1 MAILGL
7 AFGAFGGFMSE
18 RTLAPGIG
26 YAATLDLRD
35 APLVGGAPAFA
46 GRDIL
51 IARALSMDPPER
63 LAVAASAARRPKIIL
78 VFDDMGPDA
87 AALDRVL
94 ALPGPLTLSFLPYA
108 PQVAAAAAR
117 ARAAGAAVMLH
128 LPMEPS
134 GAADPGPGALAGGMT
149 APEFLATLERNLASF
164 EGYVG
169 VNNHMGSKLTQDA
182 AAMQTTLAVLKGR
195 GLFFLDSLTT
205 GKSVAADA
213 GAAVGATVYARDVF
227 VDAGAG
233 AKAIA
238 AQLALVERIAGET
251 GFAVAIAHP
260 RAETLDLL
268 GPWLTS
274 APSRGFELA
283 TVAALANLRSDWS
296 SAAARLALRE

>member
-1 MAILGL
+1 
-7 AFGAFGGFMSE
+7 
-18 RTLAPGIG
+18 
-26 YAATLDLRD
+26 
-35 APLVGGAPAFA
+35 
-46 GRDIL
+46 
-51 IARALSMDPPER
+51 
-63 LAVAASAARRPKIIL
+63 
-78 VFDDMGPDA
+78 
-87 AALDRVL
+87 
-94 ALPGPLTLSFLPYA
+94 
-108 PQVAAAAAR
+108 
-117 ARAAGAAVMLH
+117 
-128 LPMEPS
+128 
-134 GAADPGPGALAGGMT
+134 MT